1 MAAASDAEK
10 ISDKSFSS
18 NDTAFG
24 LGERGPILSRLES
37 ACIFPLRSVKS
48 ALTAGPEAMG
58 SCRMGSGRV
67 GMLMPL
73 EVYRAAEL
81 EAARLTA
88 ELAGSGG
95 PVEYCWKS
103 LLELRWCTNEIVLF
117 FLNWESYFSGLASTA
132 AAPSASSP
140 TTAVLPAGLPC
151 SPASA
156 SRSRRATSFVSYCN
170 AETAH
175 TPPPRPTPLPSAA
188 SMAAVAGAEITGD
201 ALMP

>member
-24 LGERGPILSRLES
+24 LGERGPILSRLDLKQW
-37 ACIFPLRSVKS
+37 AGGQRPRRHAYAAG
-48 ALTAGPEAMG
+48 ALPRRRTGGGAPYRRARRKRWAGTI
-58 SCRMGSGRV
+58 
-67 GMLMPL
+67 LL
-73 EVYRAAEL
+73 EVVAGAAVVHQRDRAVLPEL
-81 EAARLTA
+81 
-88 ELAGSGG
+88 GS
-95 PVEYCWKS
+95 
-103 LLELRWCTNEIVLF
+103 
-117 FLNWESYFSGLASTA
+117 SYFSGLASTA

-175 TPPPRPTPLPSAA
+175 TPPPRPTPPPSAA
-188 SMAAVAGAEITGD
+188 SMAAVAGAEIAGD